1 MENNYGYAKKIYQA
15 FYIEWKNFIEQVKN
29 NKTGNFCISL
39 KSSFLTVKFIEEV
52 YKKNYYEK

>member
-29 NKTGNFCISL
+29 NKNGNFCISL

-52 YKKNYYEK
+52 YKKLL